1 MREKLDKC
9 LIAALVVLSIVL
21 AHTVDELK
29 FKLEVAPIKYQIE
42 ECLNSEE
49 AKAVERFNQNVRD
62 AIDER
67 RIQEESVCGD

>member
-9 LIAALVVLSIVL
+9 LIVALVVLSIVL
-21 AHTVDELK
+21 AHTVDKLK
-29 FKLEVAPIKYQIE
+29 SQLEIAPIKYQIE

-49 AKAVERFNQNVRD
+49 VKAMERFNQNVRD
-62 AIDER
+62 AVNER